1 MYSKKKLMTAVC
13 IAATITVCATVAEP
27 PGEFKNLKVLPK
39 DISSKD
45 LSKIMVDD
53 FADGLGV
60 SCGFCHAENKDTHK
74 PDYASDEKPEK
85 KIAREM
91 MRMTNK
97 INKRFFKINHPV
109 IGNSSLAV
117 TCSTCHNGAAFPE
130 AK

>member
-1 MYSKKKLMTAVC
+1 MYSRKIILAAVG
-13 IAATITVCATVAEP
+13 ITATITVCAIASAP
-27 PGEFKNLKVLPK
+27 PPEFKNLKLLPK
-39 DISSKD
+39 NISSKE

-91 MRMTNK
+91 MRMTGK
-97 INKRFFKINHPV
+97 INKRFFKIDHPA
-109 IGNSSLAV
+109 IGNATLAV
-117 TCSTCHNGAAFPE
+117 TCSTCHKGSPFPGD
-130 AK
+130 K

>member
-1 MYSKKKLMTAVC
+1 MYSKKKTL
-13 IAATITVCATVAEP
+13 IAAGIAVTITVCATASAP

-39 DISSKD
+39 NISSKE

-91 MRMTNK
+91 MRMTGK
-97 INKRFFKINHPV
+97 INKRFFKIDHPQF
-109 IGNSSLAV
+109 GNATLAV
-117 TCSTCHNGAAFPE
+117 TCSTCHNGAAFPGE
-130 AK
+130 K

>member
-1 MYSKKKLMTAVC
+1 MYSKKKMITTVC
-13 IAATITVCATVAEP
+13 IAAAIAVCATAADTA
-27 PGEFKNLKVLPK
+27 GEFKNLKVLPK
-39 DISSKD
+39 KISSKD

-85 KIAREM
+85 NIAREM

-97 INKRFFKINHPV
+97 INKRFFKINHPA
-109 IGNSSLAV
+109 IGSSSLAI
-117 TCSTCHNGAAFPE
+117 TCSTCHRGAAFPE
-130 AK
+130 DK